1 MSTTRRSTSDRS
13 PHQSQ
18 KVAAPPIEVLNRQRH
33 CSIDRT
39 RAARLAR
46 RVLDQIGLA
55 EASLQ
60 IVFVGDRRMRQ
71 LNRTYR
77 GIDRPTDV
85 LSFAYHETAD
95 PEEESGEGQAS
106 PDHLA
111 DPENLGDLVIS
122 VETAQR
128 YALEAGIDFQRE
140 VDQLVLHGTLHLA
153 GYDHEV
159 DNGEMNRLER
169 RLRQRLLATDGVAS
183 PSLDQ
188 PPTR

>member
-1 MSTTRRSTSDRS
+1 MSTTRRSASDRS
-13 PHQSQ
+13 PRRPE
-18 KVAAPPIEVLNRQRH
+18 KIAGPPIEVLNRQRH
-33 CSIDRT
+33 CSIDRA
-39 RAARLAR
+39 RAAQLAR
-46 RVLDQIGLA
+46 RVLDQIGHG

-77 GIDRPTDV
+77 GIDLPTDV

-95 PEEESGEGQAS
+95 PEEEGGAPQAS
-106 PDHLA
+106 PDHPA

-128 YALEAGIDFQRE
+128 YAAEAGIDFQRE
-140 VDQLVLHGTLHLA
+140 IDQLVLHGTLHLA

-169 RLRQRLLATDGVAS
+169 RLRLRLLSTDGAAS

-188 PPTR
+188 PPAR